1 MTDLSH
7 DPTAI
12 IDDLAFRAGYL
23 ERAHIETIERLRALA
38 ARGGATA
45 DELRLAI
52 AGLAIDTHKGLG
64 ALQVG
69 AAARMA
75 ARHAATTPKVCAK
88 ILQFPAPAAEAR
100 PEALPS

>member
-1 MTDLSH
+1 MSAPPL

-12 IDDLAFRAGYL
+12 IDDLAFRVGYL
-23 ERAHIETIERLRALA
+23 EQTQIQTIERLRGLA

-52 AGLAIDTHKGLG
+52 AGLAIDTHKGLAG
-64 ALQVG
+64 LQIG

-75 ARHAATTPKVCAK
+75 ARNAVSTPEVCAK
-88 ILQFPAPAAEAR
+88 ILPFPRVCTPSEEAR
-100 PEALPS
+100 L

>member
-1 MTDLSH
+1 MTDLSL

-12 IDDLAFRAGYL
+12 IDDLTFRAGYL
-23 ERAHIETIERLRALA
+23 EQAHIQTIERLRALA

-52 AGLAIDTHKGLG
+52 AGLAIDTHKGLA

-75 ARHAATTPKVCAK
+75 ARHAATTPEVCAK
-88 ILQFPAPAAEAR
+88 ILQFTPRAGETM
-100 PEALPS
+100 PEAVSS